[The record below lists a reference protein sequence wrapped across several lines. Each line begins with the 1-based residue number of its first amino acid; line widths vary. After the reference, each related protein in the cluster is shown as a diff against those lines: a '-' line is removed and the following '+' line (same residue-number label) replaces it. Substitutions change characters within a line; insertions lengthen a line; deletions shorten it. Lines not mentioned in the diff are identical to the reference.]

1 MDSTLN
7 HTKLLLCAGLLALSA
22 AAAANATVNKCVDQ
36 DGMATFTDVPCPQG
50 SRLVDPEVSD
60 GPEAGVAI
68 NTGNVNGS
76 GIERVP
82 AGVQPSVAITRSRWA
97 DLPHPL
103 KRKAIGLD
111 ASTLQTARM
120 NLQMQDEMRRQRA
133 VASR

>member
-1 MDSTLN
+1 MDSTVK
-7 HTKLLLCAGLLALSA
+7 HSKLLLCAGLLALSA
-22 AAAANATVNKCVDQ
+22 AATAGATVNKCVDQ
-36 DGMATFTDVPCPQG
+36 DGMVTFTDVPCPQG

-68 NTGNVNGS
+68 NTGNVNG
-76 GIERVP
+76 IERVP
-82 AGVQPSVAITRSRWA
+82 AGVQAAAVAPRSRWA

>member
-1 MDSTLN
+1 MDSTLK
-7 HTKLLLCAGLLALSA
+7 HTKLLMCAGLLALSA
-22 AAAANATVNKCVDQ
+22 AAAAGATVNKCVDQ
-36 DGMATFTDVPCPQG
+36 DGMVTFTDVPCPQG
-50 SRLVDPEVSD
+50 SLLVDPEVSD
-60 GPEAGVAI
+60 GPAAGVAI
-68 NTGNVNGS
+68 NTGGGGV
-76 GIERVP
+76 ERVA
-82 AGVQPSVAITRSRWA
+82 AGVPPAVTAPRSRWA